1 MRKEK
6 NIIRKIEDQIIII
19 DFQNKE
25 D

>member
-6 NIIRKIEDQIIII
+6 NIIRKIEDQIIIR